1 MVKKLGLA
9 AIFVAV
15 LAVSSFVARAKPPGT
30 RGPGMPAGTL
40 GPGPA
45 TPPHR
50 SPDHAYRTMNLAGI
64 FVRERGLFMKAE
76 NKGRFYHDG
85 RFQTRLDVVKSYKD
99 RFGLD
104 LSDQDERDL
113 VEYLKSL

>member
-85 RFQTRLDVVKSYKD
+85 RFPTLLAVVDHYNSCFDLGLTAQEKS
-99 RFGLD
+99 
-104 LSDQDERDL
+104 DL
-113 VEYLKSL
+113 VQYLKSQ